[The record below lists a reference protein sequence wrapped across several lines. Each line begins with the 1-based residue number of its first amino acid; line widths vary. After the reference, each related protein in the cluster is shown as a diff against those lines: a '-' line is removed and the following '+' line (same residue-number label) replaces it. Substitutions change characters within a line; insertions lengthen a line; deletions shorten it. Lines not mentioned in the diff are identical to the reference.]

1 MSGFLFHDVIFGPV
15 RSRRLGLS
23 LGINLLP
30 THEKYCSFNCIYCEC
45 GWTPKNDDRIPEL
58 PPRELVLQYLEFRLK
73 ELIEEDHIPDALTF
87 AGNGEPTMHPDFAG
101 IVDDTLELRDQL
113 MPGANV
119 AILSNASMIH
129 RPDVFNALLKLDQ
142 NIQKLDAGF
151 ERFFRLMNNPVL
163 PVNFGDLIK
172 NLQKFNRKVIIQSM
186 FLRGS
191 YQGTA
196 IDNTN
201 ETEVNEW
208 LRHIAFI
215 RPSMVMIYPISRATP
230 VQNLEKI
237 AIFELEV
244 IAAKVRKLGVEA
256 KVYS

>member
-45 GWTPKNDDRIPEL
+45 GWTPKNADRIPEL
-58 PPRELVLQYLEFRLK
+58 PPRELVRQYLEFRLK

-113 MPGANV
+113 MSGASV

-151 ERFFRLMNNPVL
+151 ERFFHLMNNPVL

-172 NLQKFNRKVIIQSM
+172 NLQKFNGKVIIQSM

-208 LRHIAFI
+208 LRHIAFV
-215 RPSMVMIYPISRATP
+215 RPSMMMIYPISRATP
-230 VQNLEKI
+230 VHNLEKI

-244 IAAKVRKLGVEA
+244 IAAKVRELGIEA
-256 KVYS
+256 RVYS